1 MFKQIFN
8 TTLSQMAVLFI
19 FIIIG
24 FILIKLKVIK
34 KDSIK
39 TLSKLVSTV
48 FLPLVLV
55 KSFMT
60 SFTVENLSAS
70 GSVLLFSLIITTATT
85 FLGIGIG
92 ALLIH
97 NDDYLRKMYQYG
109 LIYSNFTYIGIP
121 IVQAV
126 DPNYEIYYLIFTII
140 PQFVFT
146 LWALP
151 NLLIPREYQQNDKNQ
166 NVFVKYLK
174 RLFNPIFIGLL
185 IGVILGLT
193 GGGAWINANLKFVS
207 SAIATGAGCMSPI
220 AMILTGVVI
229 ASYDIVKC
237 LKDYRI
243 YAISIIRLILIP
255 VTFGFLY
262 KLVGLAFDLS
272 GYEYLLLCLITYTS
286 MPLGLNTVII
296 PSAFDKDVIDCA
308 GMALVSHV
316 IGLIT
321 IPLIFAL
328 FISM

>member
-24 FILIKLKVIK
+24 YLLIKLKVIK

-39 TLSKLVSTV
+39 TLSKLLSTI
-48 FLPLVLV
+48 FLPFVLV

-60 SFTVENLSAS
+60 SFTVDNLSAS
-70 GSVLLFSLIITTATT
+70 GSVLLFSLIITAATT
-85 FLGIGIG
+85 FLG
-92 ALLIH
+92 LLIGMLLIK
-97 NDDYLRKMYQYG
+97 NDDYLKKMYQYG

-126 DPNYEIYYLIFTII
+126 NPDYEIYYLIFTII

-151 NLLIPREYQQNDKNQ
+151 NLLIPIEYQQNDKNQ

-185 IGVILGLT
+185 VGVILGLT
-193 GGGAWINANLKFVS
+193 GGGDWINANVKFIS
-207 SAIATGAGCMSPI
+207 NAIASGAACMSPV

-243 YAISIIRLILIP
+243 YAISIIRTILIP
-255 VTFGFLY
+255 VAFGLLY
-262 KLVGLAFDLS
+262 KLAGTIFDLS
-272 GYEYLLLCLITYTS
+272 EYDYLLLCLITYIS

-308 GMALVSHV
+308 GMALVSHI

-328 FISM
+328 FIS